1 MTSLTFKLDFYTTSL
16 LEACTVCT
24 RSFTLHDEMTDV
36 KDGDEHFASS
46 LELRLEKRS
55 DQLEEIHLEAAID
68 AELTVLGGSASNAR
82 PVIEVQHEKNQV
94 IFDDY
99 TNPNAVA
106 NCLSPYV
113 PSSADRIQSFVKW
126 VDLALFDSHG
136 GDVLLDLGCG
146 DGRVCITACKL
157 SGKITLFMIF
167 FYLDVSFVYCL
178 MQSCHRY
185 HRMPSGWC
193 RRVSTLYFNGQRGGK
208 RGKPVGG
215 SVLVL

>member
-1 MTSLTFKLDFYTTSL
+1 
-16 LEACTVCT
+16 
-24 RSFTLHDEMTDV
+24 MTDV

-55 DQLEEIHLEAAID
+55 DRLEEIHLEAAID

-113 PSSADRIQSFVKW
+113 PSSSDRIKSFVKW
-126 VDLALFDSHG
+126 VELATFDSHG

-146 DGRVCITACKL
+146 DGRVCITACIL
-157 SGKITLFMIF
+157 SGKITLFMNFSILLCLHRF
-167 FYLDVSFVYCL
+167 SNALLSSFLLQDAEQLVSTCL
-178 MQSCHRY
+178 HLVFQWPERWQE
-185 HRMPSGWC
+185 RKTC
-193 RRVSTLYFNGQRGGK
+193 RRISARSMKWTQ
-208 RGKPVGG
+208 P
-215 SVLVL
+215 